1 MIFSFTRTAAF
12 AVREGRARA
21 FASLAAIAAIVTCAG
36 SASAQTTG
44 NVRGEGTGAAA
55 VVPGAPLRLPATAV
69 RATSTPT
76 LDGLDNDAVWQGAPM
91 VDAFQEYQPRVGGE
105 PRFRTEVR
113 VAYDDR
119 ALYVFARMHDS
130 APDSIIA
137 LLSRR
142 DVRTSSDHFIV
153 VLDSYHDRRTGYEFA
168 VNPAGVKRD
177 YLVYNDSN
185 EDGTWDAIWDGA
197 TRVASLGW
205 TAEFRLPFSQ
215 FRFPEQSAH
224 TFGLMFLR
232 EIARTGERVSW
243 PLFRRDAQG
252 FISQAG
258 DLVGLQNI
266 PSPRRREVT
275 PYVLTKNTTRASDGG
290 ARTHPQQST
299 VGADLKMGL
308 ASNLTLDAAV
318 NPDFGQVEAD
328 PSVLNLSAFE
338 QYFEER
344 RPFFLEGAGIFEFRN
359 FCGDIDTGCRGLLYS
374 RRIGRA
380 PQLMGR
386 YGDAASPQQSTIL
399 GAAKVTGR
407 TRSGLS
413 VGMLDVVT
421 ERMVGAEGRTIEPM
435 TNYAVARLQQD
446 LANGQS
452 GVGAMVTAVHRSL
465 DEWTTPW
472 LRREAYTGGIDG
484 RHRFGGRNYEA
495 TFSLSGSMVRGD
507 ARSIHQL
514 QTDGVHRYQ
523 RPDDG
528 LTVDSTRTSLA
539 GLAQRVSLSKFGG
552 GVTRFQFVYQRFT
565 PGYETNDLGF
575 QARADEQIARGWY
588 AFQLLKPTTYYR
600 RAFINS
606 NIGTNWS
613 AAGLNTWNS
622 FNTNWHIELPTQW
635 WLHWGITA
643 QSIAPAYDDRV
654 ARGGPA
660 VRVPS
665 GFNYSVGV
673 EGDPRRVL
681 IPTLFIGGRRGD
693 EGRHRS
699 FWVEPNLQFRASSR
713 FSTSLSA
720 SWQRADISAQ
730 WVRNRTDNVTGALQS
745 LFAPLDQTT
754 FSSSIR
760 LNFTATPTLS
770 LQVWGQPYLSTGDY
784 DRLMLPAAPRAA
796 KYADRWRVTAED
808 GGGFQ
813 FREWRSNVVARWEYR
828 PGSTVF
834 LVWQHGRS
842 GYEDQSG
849 QFAFGPEMRDLF
861 GLPPNNTFLLKVSY
875 WLNP

>member
-12 AVREGRARA
+12 AVREGRVRA
-21 FASLAAIAAIVTCAG
+21 LTSIAALVAVVTCAG
-36 SASAQTTG
+36 GVGAQAASG
-44 NVRGEGTGAAA
+44 VRAEGAVPAATGAP
-55 VVPGAPLRLPATAV
+55 VRLPATAV
-69 RATSTPT
+69 RATTAPT
-76 LDGLDNDAVWQGAPM
+76 LDGIDNDAVWQGAPI
-91 VDAFQEYQPRVGGE
+91 VDAFLEHQPRVGGE

-119 ALYVFARMHDS
+119 ALYVFARMYDP

-142 DVRTSSDHFIV
+142 DVRTSSDHFTV

-168 VNPAGVKRD
+168 VNPVGVKRD

-185 EDGTWDAIWDGA
+185 EDGTWDAIWGVV
-197 TRVASLGW
+197 TRIDSLGW
-205 TAEFRLPFSQ
+205 TAEYRLPFSQ

-258 DLVGLQNI
+258 DLVGVQNI
-266 PSPRRREVT
+266 PSPRRLEVT
-275 PYVLTKNTTRASDGG
+275 PYVLTKNTTRAVDGG
-290 ARTHPQQST
+290 RTHPQQST
-299 VGADLKMGL
+299 MGADLKMGL

-359 FCGDIDTGCRGLLYS
+359 FCGDIDSGCRGLLYS

-407 TRSGLS
+407 TSRGLS

-421 ERMVGAEGRTIEPM
+421 ERMMGAEDRTIEPM
-435 TNYAVARLQQD
+435 TNYAVARVQQD
-446 LANGQS
+446 LAGGQS
-452 GVGAMVTAVHRSL
+452 GVGAMVTAVNRSL

-472 LRREAYTGGIDG
+472 LRGEAYTGGLDG

-507 ARSIHQL
+507 ARSIQQL

-523 RPDDG
+523 RPDDA
-528 LTVDSTRTSLA
+528 LSVDSTRTSLA
-539 GLAQRVSLSKFGG
+539 GHAQRVSLSKFGG
-552 GVTRFQFVYQRFT
+552 GVTRFQFVYQRFSA
-565 PGYETNDLGF
+565 GYETNDLGF

-588 AFQLLKPTTYYR
+588 AFQLLKPTAYFR

-622 FNTNWHIELPTQW
+622 VNTNWHIELPTQW
-635 WLHWGITA
+635 WLHWGVTA
-643 QSIAPAYDDRV
+643 QSLAPAYDDRV

-660 VRVPS
+660 IRVPS

-720 SWQRADISAQ
+720 SWQHADISSQ
-730 WVRNRTDNVTGALQS
+730 WVRNRTDATTGALQS
-745 LFAPLDQTT
+745 LFAPLEQTT

-784 DRLMLPAAPRAA
+784 DRLMLPVAPRAA

-849 QFAFGPEMRDLF
+849 RFAFGPEMRDLF